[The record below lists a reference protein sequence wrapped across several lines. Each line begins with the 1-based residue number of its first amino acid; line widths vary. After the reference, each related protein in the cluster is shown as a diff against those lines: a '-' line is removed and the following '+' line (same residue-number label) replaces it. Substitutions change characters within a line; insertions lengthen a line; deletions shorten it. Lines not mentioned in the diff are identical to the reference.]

1 MPVKHQYLCKRP
13 NSQYW
18 QVRMTVPKQV
28 RGKVGRTEFTASTGE
43 TEIQKAQT
51 IAYSKLAT
59 WRAEIELAELGSS
72 HRQISADQLR
82 LFAAEQGYT
91 EVVKNLDR
99 ITARAA
105 GKGAISFSNLT
116 ERLHSLRTE
125 KMRAILSRDFSSWE
139 TLITSRLD
147 QHSLDI
153 VKQENLISELAA
165 IMARAS
171 VDAYNLGIQKL
182 EGKGDAT
189 EPSIEIRSILS
200 SKIGSEAK
208 VDLAKLFEK
217 YANQRLAEKRKRKD
231 SVEQDRI
238 VVSQFSEVVG
248 EISDLNAISKA
259 DVKRWIEIAKSL
271 PANWRKSGRY
281 QGMSITEVA
290 KIAKESDDKP
300 KSLTTIK
307 REISALSAFFRWC
320 IINENLVSN
329 PCNDLSPQVKK
340 GRNRRPS
347 YSDSDLEL
355 IFNSPLY
362 QGCHSAAQPH
372 VPGTELIKDWR
383 FWIPLICLF
392 TGARV
397 GEISQLTIDDIQQH
411 ETGYILFIRHDPK
424 RDQFTKNEQTRIL
437 PIHSTLVKLGLV
449 AFWLDRKKACF
460 GKICRLFEDVKPN
473 KRGHIGDAATRFW
486 CRYLEKIGVKDGADG
501 FGVHSFRHTLTDRLR
516 LAGYADNMAA
526 VILGHSNNSVT
537 SGYGAFRQGTIPL
550 QREALESIEFKM
562 LDFDTIPR
570 RYL

>member
-28 RGKVGRTEFTASTGE
+28 RKEVGRTEFTASTGE
-43 TEIQKAQT
+43 TDIQKAQA
-51 IAYSKLAT
+51 IAFAKLAT
-59 WRAEIELAELGSS
+59 WMAEIQLAEEGSS
-72 HRQISADQLR
+72 HQPLSADQFR

-99 ITARAA
+99 IMARAA
-105 GKGAISFSNLT
+105 GKGANSFAALNK
-116 ERLHSLRTE
+116 RLYSLRDE
-125 KMRAILSRDFSSWE
+125 NMRLICSKDLSSFE

-147 QHSLDI
+147 QRSLDI
-153 VKQENLISELAA
+153 VKKEMLLSELAV

-171 VDAYNLGIQKL
+171 VDAYNLGIGKF
-182 EGKGDAT
+182 EGKGDDT
-189 EPSIEIRSILS
+189 KPSIETRSILS
-200 SKIGSEAK
+200 LKNASEAK
-208 VDLAKLFEK
+208 VDIANLFEN

-238 VVSQFSEVVG
+238 VVSQFFEVMG
-248 EISDLNAISKA
+248 EISDLNSITKA
-259 DVKRWIEIAKSL
+259 DVKRWIELAKSL

-290 KIAKESDDKP
+290 KIAKESDEKP

-320 IINENLVSN
+320 ITNENLISN

-347 YSDSDLEL
+347 YTDSDLEL
-355 IFNSPLY
+355 IFNSALF
-362 QGCHSAAQPH
+362 QGCQSAAQPH
-372 VPGTELIKDWR
+372 IPGTEIINDWR

-397 GEISQLTIDDIQQH
+397 GEIAQLTTDDIQQH

-437 PIHSTLVKLGLV
+437 PIHSILVKLGLV
-449 AFWLDRKKACF
+449 AFWLDRKKTCS

-473 KRGHIGDAATRFW
+473 KRGHVGDAATRFW
-486 CRYLEKIGVKDGADG
+486 CRYLERIGVKDGADG

-526 VILGHSNNSVT
+526 VILGHSTNSVT
-537 SGYGAFRQGTIPL
+537 SGYGAFKQGTIPL

-562 LDFDTIPR
+562 FDFDSIPK
-570 RYL
+570 RYP